1 MDTDLALE
9 ALVGHQSVAQL
20 FGEKGLSPGRHFT
33 YLHFS
38 FPICKAR
45 VIMGPAPSGLSRGA
59 EALIVEKLLA
69 SAYHQCVKLKNLLN
83 TVNPTGQTGCPN

>member
-59 EALIVEKLLA
+59 EALIVEIEEFVEHGE
-69 SAYHQCVKLKNLLN
+69 SHRSDRVS
-83 TVNPTGQTGCPN
+83 